1 MKNWVYLVLLGLG
14 VIILSLWAANKKLT
28 SENERLTANATALMD
43 RADYYETEAGKSAAS
58 VQKLTLD
65 YSELQAGRLH
75 LLSGMC
81 PTREER

>member
-28 SENERLTANATALMD
+28 SENELLTANATALMD

-58 VQKLTLD
+58 VQKSHSRLLRA
-65 YSELQAGRLH
+65 SRPLQPCVPDG
-75 LLSGMC
+75 
-81 PTREER
+81 

>member
-58 VQKLTLD
+58 VLTKID
-65 YSELQAGRLH
+65 
-75 LLSGMC
+75 
-81 PTREER
+81 TVF